1 MSTKK
6 NTAMAD
12 AANQPDP
19 ESTPKAAAKAGAQPA
34 KAGAQVTGAKRKPA
48 KSPKRSRRASAKNEP
63 SVIPRSTSGFSE
75 DDILMNGGG
84 GAVGFG
90 RCGGRMMSS
99 SIEQQICDRL
109 SRAGVTHSHTP
120 RHFEVTLGEAVAA
133 YSPMIVLRG
142 RGREGKTLVIE
153 ASETIDPL
161 TLQKIQA
168 FRDRYGPE
176 FYIVFVAPEETI
188 DEIPVTAYDESC
200 VTTDLNTLVSRL
212 AE

>member
-6 NTAMAD
+6 STAVAD
-12 AANQPDP
+12 AASQTDP
-19 ESTPKAAAKAGAQPA
+19 KSAPKAASTAKTTPA
-34 KAGAQVTGAKRKPA
+34 AKRKPA
-48 KSPKRSRRASAKNEP
+48 KSPKRRRAAAKSEASA
-63 SVIPRSTSGFSE
+63 VPRSTSGFSE

-120 RHFEVTLGEAVAA
+120 RHFEVTLGESVAA

-153 ASETIDPL
+153 AAETPDAL

-188 DEIPVTAYDESC
+188 DDIPITAYDESC